1 MDALVQE
8 IETYEKHGKKP
19 NNPPPKDIWQDIFA
33 KYLALADPA
42 LALKTWDRWG
52 SVNTGDSRTHALHW
66 MLSLEAMGTP
76 DFGVTANTTLY
87 SVLKRPDGQ
96 RTYLAYNASKA
107 PLTVRFSD
115 GKSLTVA
122 PGTLASTQ

>member
-1 MDALVQE
+1 
-8 IETYEKHGKKP
+8 
-19 NNPPPKDIWQDIFA
+19 
-33 KYLALADPA
+33 
-42 LALKTWDRWG
+42 
-52 SVNTGDSRTHALHW
+52 

-96 RTYLAYNASKA
+96 RTYLAFNAGKA
-107 PLTVRFSD
+107 PLAVRFSD
-115 GKSLTVA
+115 GKTLTVA